1 MRFPTNPQF
10 AVLMAAL
17 GVTLAASVATVAGS
31 PIPASRH
38 QPIFERLRGR
48 LERIDARGPSLTLA
62 AAGRSVD
69 VLLDDDT
76 TIFVDG
82 RTTDLGSLHV
92 GQDLCATWE
101 PGPDH
106 PTAQWVEP
114 CDK

>member
-1 MRFPTNPQF
+1 MRFPTQSQI

-17 GVTLAASVATVAGS
+17 ALTLAASVATLAGTS
-31 PIPASRH
+31 ARAAAG
-38 QPIFERLRGR
+38 QPVLEMTRGR

-69 VLLDDDT
+69 VQLDEDT

-101 PGPDH
+101 PGVARPI
-106 PTAQWVEP
+106 AQWVEP
-114 CDK
+114 CEK